1 MAPPLVIRP
10 PLAEGDKLDRVLLLV
25 DYSNI
30 LYRSYFSSTK
40 GWEERPWL
48 PILRFLDSLR
58 LFVQRTSVEGVPT
71 EIIFAGESRKKL
83 DRSKLD
89 TNYKSQRIPVK
100 NDIFKHFRTIMAE
113 VLNDMG
119 TDILARDGA
128 EADDVIASVVGYV
141 CNKCECKVPCG
152 DCDRRKKYKTDVFIF
167 SNDRDLNQLL
177 SYDRCYIYR
186 SPGIFYT
193 KEEFISEFKFPPSK
207 FDIYKAMVGDK
218 SDNIAGINGFGPV
231 KATNYILEG
240 ILPVEEPEFVKSLRL
255 VSLDYDLDVPNEGSK
270 LVFDS
275 KLSHSRRDISNAYG
289 SNGKAFAEIQLA
301 FLMLEEVCRGHQ

>member
-1 MAPPLVIRP
+1 MTPLFIRP
-10 PLAEGDKLDRVLLLV
+10 PLAEGDELNRVLLLV

-58 LFVQRTSVEGVPT
+58 LFIQRSAVAGVPM

-89 TNYKSQRIPVK
+89 TSYKSQRTPIQ
-100 NDIFKHFRTIMAE
+100 NDIFKNFRRIMAE
-113 VLNDMG
+113 ILNDMG

-128 EADDVIASVVGYV
+128 EADDVIASIVGYV

-152 DCDRRKKYKTDVFIF
+152 DCDRRKKHATDVFIF

-177 SYDRCYIYR
+177 AYDRCYIYR
-186 SPGIFYT
+186 NPGTFYT
-193 KEEFISEFKFPPSK
+193 KEEFISEYKFPPNK
-207 FDIYKAMVGDK
+207 FDVYKAMVGDK

-240 ILPVEEPEFVKSLRL
+240 ILPIEEPEFVKSLRL
-255 VSLDYDLDVPNEGSK
+255 VSLDYDLDVPIEGK
-270 LVFDS
+270 VLTFDER
-275 KLSHSRRDISNAYG
+275 LSHSRSDIFQAYG
-289 SNGKAFAEIQLA
+289 SDGKAFTEIQLA
-301 FLMLEEVCRGHQ
+301 LLMLEEVCRAYQ